1 MLSGIVYIRLFFNPN
16 SCLWNNHRILAMF
29 VTLPFCLKNDGAR
42 HGGQRWVG
50 RPASAAW
57 QAVKLLKPLVLPLV
71 DFYVCPYTFAYTY
84 TLTLLHTPCLYR
96 TWSLPPGDFYAA
108 TRLYSL
114 QSHICQKDSLA
125 QSQTKWTIR
134 GRPAYKLLVGD
145 CSPQV
150 IRRLNFSSWSEL

>member
-1 MLSGIVYIRLFFNPN
+1 M
-16 SCLWNNHRILAMF
+16 
-29 VTLPFCLKNDGAR
+29 
-42 HGGQRWVG
+42 WVG
-50 RPASAAW
+50 RPASASAAW

-114 QSHICQKDSLA
+114 HSHICQKDSLA

-134 GRPAYKLLVGD
+134 PAYKLLVGD

-150 IRRLNFSSWSEL
+150 IRRMNFSS

>member
-1 MLSGIVYIRLFFNPN
+1 
-16 SCLWNNHRILAMF
+16 MF

-50 RPASAAW
+50 RPTSAAW

-71 DFYVCPYTFAYTY
+71 DFYACPYTFAYTY

-108 TRLYSL
+108 TRLYSWH
-114 QSHICQKDSLA
+114 SHICQKDSLA
-125 QSQTKWTIR
+125 QSQTKWPIR

-150 IRRLNFSSWSEL
+150 IRRVNFSS

>member
-1 MLSGIVYIRLFFNPN
+1 MYVCFLTPIVVYETIIEFLR
-16 SCLWNNHRILAMF
+16 CLWHCLF
-29 VTLPFCLKNDGAR
+29 VWRMTVPDMVGK
-42 HGGQRWVG
+42 GGWVG

-71 DFYVCPYTFAYTY
+71 DFYACPYTFAYTY

-108 TRLYSL
+108 TRLYSWH
-114 QSHICQKDSLA
+114 SHICQKDSLA

-150 IRRLNFSSWSEL
+150 IRRVNFSSWPEP

>member
-1 MLSGIVYIRLFFNPN
+1 
-16 SCLWNNHRILAMF
+16 MF

-84 TLTLLHTPCLYR
+84 TLLTLLHTPCLYR

-108 TRLYSL
+108 SRLYTL
-114 QSHICQKDSLA
+114 HSHICQKDSLA

-150 IRRLNFSSWSEL
+150 IRRVNFFS